1 MFLEKPSFIDLHG
14 IKDITVKAGKDF
26 EIHIPYKATP
36 KAQAQWLIDDK
47 DLLNDD
53 RVNIK
58 VRLKLILI
66 MMEFLSFRYWIMSL
80 LYLIVKLNEK
90 MLVYIN

>member
-1 MFLEKPSFIDLHG
+1 M
-14 IKDITVKAGKDF
+14 KAGKDF

-53 RVNIK
+53 HVNVK

-66 MMEFLSFRYWIMSL
+66 RWNLFFLDIG
-80 LYLIVKLNEK
+80 
-90 MLVYIN
+90 

>member
-1 MFLEKPSFIDLHG
+1 
-14 IKDITVKAGKDF
+14 VKAGKDF

-53 RVNIK
+53 HVNVK

-66 MMEFLSFRYWIMSL
+66 RWNLFFLDIG
-80 LYLIVKLNEK
+80 
-90 MLVYIN
+90 